1 MLPLRDRAAGLYA
14 AAREHAAGQHA
25 QFVQGERANLK
36 QYAKGLKQALDLQQ
50 QGLAAQQAKVEA
62 LAAQP
67 DAPAAVHAGFNVIRA
82 RVTADGRPLPTD
94 ELTRERE
101 RLTAALNQLAIDIA
115 AAKAEIKS
123 QRRAEEVEIW
133 ETQLVA
139 LQVSVLHWWC
149 RGGWQAGRQG
159 LLGVQPEP
167 RRAQACEC
175 FSWHPALPNACPP
188 VRPPQDTLRV
198 YRQEINI
205 IEVELLGRE
214 QQERIERE
222 RAAAEASGLAQLQR
236 LQEQAT
242 QTRIRFNRAKQ
253 QYHFPPPAG
262 YK

>member
-123 QRRAEEVEIW
+123 QRRVEEVEIW

-139 LQVSVLHWWC
+139 LQVSVLHLVVP
-149 RGGWQAGRQG
+149 RGVAGWAPGASG
-159 LLGVQPEP
+159 GPA
-167 RRAQACEC
+167 RAQAGPSLQV
-175 FSWHPALPNACPP
+175 FQLAPHPAECLPA
-188 VRPPQDTLRV
+188 RP
-198 YRQEINI
+198 
-205 IEVELLGRE
+205 
-214 QQERIERE
+214 
-222 RAAAEASGLAQLQR
+222 AAAGHAAR
-236 LQEQAT
+236 V
-242 QTRIRFNRAKQ
+242 
-253 QYHFPPPAG
+253 PAG
-262 YK
+262 DQHY